1 MYLLI
6 ITEVPGWIFCLKT
19 CTIFDMFSY
28 CLSVLSASYLLNV
41 PLVIQQFPP
50 HIRHLLA
57 RSSSNTNHHV
67 RHSNMVFINKNNV
80 DLVLED
86 VGSHETEVRKQAA
99 IDFCSTT
106 RDKTHTNTRMVL
118 FTLLYNCKRL
128 CATHFLYALE
138 GWFTQIAERI
148 KDKNHT
154 TNQIAFSLL
163 PLLIPNHADSLVQH
177 LMLKCMH
184 SFCTTVRN
192 YI

>member
-1 MYLLI
+1 MHYIWHVFLLFV
-6 ITEVPGWIFCLKT
+6 T
-19 CTIFDMFSY
+19 
-28 CLSVLSASYLLNV
+28 VLSASYLLNV

-50 HIRHLLA
+50 HIRHH
-57 RSSSNTNHHV
+57 NHHV